1 MEEAVKRIYDY
12 SLEYI
17 MGDNFSRY
25 AKAIIQD
32 RALPDVRDGLKP
44 VQRRILYG
52 MYKDGNTYD
61 KPTKKSAKAV
71 GNIMGFYHPHGDSS
85 IYDALVR
92 MSQWWKNNLCYV
104 EMQGNNGSMDGD
116 GAAAMRY
123 TEARLTK
130 IAGEL
135 LKDINKDTVLMSLNY
150 DDTLLEPTVLPAKF
164 PNLLVN
170 GATGIS
176 AGYATNI
183 PPHNLG
189 EIIDATIKRIDSP
202 NCRLDSILDIV
213 KGPDFPT
220 GGVAEGLK
228 GIKDAFTTGK
238 GKINVR
244 CKYEITGP
252 KSKRQIIISEIPYE
266 VNKASLV
273 KKIDEIRIE
282 KKIEG
287 IAEVRDETDRNGLQI
302 AIDLKKD
309 ANEDLIINYLLK
321 NTDMM
326 ISYNYNMVAIVNRR
340 PMVLGILEILD
351 AYIAHQKEVITRR
364 TEFDLKVAKA
374 RMHILEGLIKALSIL
389 DEVIKVIRAS
399 KNKANAIENLQ
410 TEFDFTKE
418 QAEAIVNLQLYKL
431 TNTDVT
437 ELEKELEEKKK
448 EIAIWTQILENE
460 EAMKHVMKTELK
472 MIKKEY
478 ATPRKT
484 EIKDEVTEIK
494 ISATSLIPKEDCI
507 VVVTNEGYV
516 KRVSLRSYSASNADE
531 TGLKDKDFK
540 TAIYEANTMDTLL
553 LFTSLGNFLY
563 VPVYELPDLKWKD
576 MGKHISNIIKI
587 SSDEDIISS
596 YLTKDFKEN
605 VNFLTFTK
613 NGMVKQT
620 NINDLKVQ
628 RYTKP
633 VSLMKLKPK
642 DKVVSVIKAKNEVL
656 VTTHNGLALRYKTSE
671 IPLTGLRGSGVKAIN
686 LKDDYVI
693 SGQSF
698 NQTEYALFITDKG
711 TGKRVKIDEFD
722 INARARKG
730 LLAIRDV
737 KTNPYK
743 LIYAAVIN
751 NKKEIGILTNEI
763 TYHKTSEFPICDR
776 YQTGSTI
783 TKDKIKKV
791 FVNTE
796 LLTSKDLENG
806 AENNEEIE
814 QTLEEKPKE
823 KEISLDKIDKQILTI
838 DDFLDDFDK

>member
-1 MEEAVKRIYDY
+1 
-12 SLEYI
+12 
-17 MGDNFSRY
+17 
-25 AKAIIQD
+25 
-32 RALPDVRDGLKP
+32 
-44 VQRRILYG
+44 
-52 MYKDGNTYD
+52 
-61 KPTKKSAKAV
+61 
-71 GNIMGFYHPHGDSS
+71 
-85 IYDALVR
+85 
-92 MSQWWKNNLCYV
+92 
-104 EMQGNNGSMDGD
+104 
-116 GAAAMRY
+116 
-123 TEARLTK
+123 
-130 IAGEL
+130 
-135 LKDINKDTVLMSLNY
+135 
-150 DDTLLEPTVLPAKF
+150 
-164 PNLLVN
+164 
-170 GATGIS
+170 
-176 AGYATNI
+176 
-183 PPHNLG
+183 
-189 EIIDATIKRIDSP
+189 
-202 NCRLDSILDIV
+202 
-213 KGPDFPT
+213 
-220 GGVAEGLK
+220 
-228 GIKDAFTTGK
+228 
-238 GKINVR
+238 
-244 CKYEITGP
+244 
-252 KSKRQIIISEIPYE
+252 
-266 VNKASLV
+266 
-273 KKIDEIRIE
+273 
-282 KKIEG
+282 
-287 IAEVRDETDRNGLQI
+287 
-302 AIDLKKD
+302 
-309 ANEDLIINYLLK
+309 
-321 NTDMM
+321 MM

-364 TEFDLKVAKA
+364 TEFDLKLAKA

-410 TEFDFTKE
+410 TEFDFTKP

-437 ELEKELEEKKK
+437 ELEKEMEEKKK
-448 EIAIWTQILENE
+448 EIAIWTGILENE
-460 EAMKHVMKTELK
+460 EALKHVMKTELK

-494 ISATSLIPKEDCI
+494 ISATSLIQKEDCI
-507 VVVTNEGYV
+507 VVLTNEGYV
-516 KRVSLRSYSASNADE
+516 KRVSLRSYTASNNDE

-605 VNFLTFTK
+605 VNFLSFTK

-633 VSLMKLKPK
+633 VNLMKLKPK
-642 DKVVSVIKAKNEVL
+642 DKVVSIVKAKSEVF
-656 VTTHNGLALRYKTSE
+656 VTTHNGLALRYKTEE

-693 SGQSF
+693 SGHSF
-698 NQTEYALFITDKG
+698 NQADYALFITDKG

-722 INARARKG
+722 ISSRARKG

-743 LIYAAVIN
+743 LIYASVIN
-751 NKKEIGILTNEI
+751 HKKEIGILTNEI

-791 FVNTE
+791 FINTE

-814 QTLEEKPKE
+814 ESSEEKQ
-823 KEISLDKIDKQILTI
+823 ITLDQIDKQILTI